1 MLGDIPTSYGPCSSC
16 FNLYHHVRDCLEM
29 RQFSNY
35 YYEHMNTLFSRPG
48 NDFYSDS
55 YNPAWSQKSNFS
67 WQAQTPD
74 NYAPTLQE
82 RLQQAYHSSMINH
95 TPLN

>member
-1 MLGDIPTSYGPCSSC
+1 MDHVHIALIFIIMLEIVLTWDNFLTIIMSIWTHS
-16 FNLYHHVRDCLEM
+16 
-29 RQFSNY
+29 
-35 YYEHMNTLFSRPG
+35 FSRPS

-55 YNPAWSQKSNFS
+55 YNPAWSQKSNFL